1 MLKRHPIEQV
11 LEGREGWK
19 LWQGTASAKAPLS
32 QDVARAKVG
41 ASGPLVGLVAALIG
55 IAVVVA
61 TGAYVMVATPP
72 PPPWLTQCGLS
83 YGTTTNSKPM
93 VTLLGSPSPTGEQV
107 TVASMQPDS
116 TWSAYCYQV
125 TLAYNGSYA
134 APARLTTGSNTT
146 VTVAFGGS
154 PPVVSGDF
162 LVRWIDADAN
172 GKLGSGDRFL
182 ITHSG
187 GLPSPG
193 AYEFLLVWGDGSTL
207 VFMPFST

>member
-1 MLKRHPIEQV
+1 M
-11 LEGREGWK
+11 
-19 LWQGTASAKAPLS
+19 
-32 QDVARAKVG
+32 KVG
-41 ASGPLVGLVAALIG
+41 ASRPLLGLVAALLG

-61 TGAYVMVATPP
+61 AGTYAMIATPP
-72 PPPWLTQCGLS
+72 PPPWLSQCGLS

-93 VTLLGSPSPTGEQV
+93 VTLLASPSPAGEHV

-116 TWSAYCYQV
+116 TWRAFCYQV

-134 APARLTTGSNTT
+134 APASLTTGANTT
-146 VTVAFGGS
+146 VAIAFGGS
-154 PPVVSGDF
+154 PPIVSGDF

-172 GKLGSGDRFL
+172 GKLGSGDGFM

-193 AYEFLLVWGDGSTL
+193 VYQFLLVWGDGSTL
-207 VFMPFST
+207 MLVSFRT